1 MADLLVAARRMAYR
15 AAHGVRSL
23 YWRIRRPTT
32 VGVRIAVVSANG
44 EVVVVRHSYGPPYL
58 YFPGGRVDRGETCAE
73 AAVRELAEETA
84 IRPARGA
91 ASLRLFGVY
100 TNRRG
105 GLTTHII
112 LFELPP
118 SEWDHCDLD
127 RDRHG
132 AEITEV
138 TLVAITNPPA
148 DLSRATRRRLSEL
161 TTGDQ
166 AGFVW

>member
-1 MADLLVAARRMAYR
+1 VADLLVAARRLAYR

-23 YWRIRRPTT
+23 YWRLRRPTT
-32 VGVRIAVVSANG
+32 VGVRIAVVSADG
-44 EVVVVRHSYGPPYL
+44 EVVVVRHSYGPPSL

-84 IRPARGA
+84 IRPARGET
-91 ASLRLFGVY
+91 SLRLFGVY

-112 LFELPP
+112 LFELPAC
-118 SEWDHCDLD
+118 EWQHSDLD
-127 RDRHG
+127 DARHG

-138 TLVAITNPPA
+138 TLVAMIAPPA
-148 DLSRATRRRLSEL
+148 DVSRATRQRLAEL
-161 TTGDQ
+161 ADGDQ
-166 AGFVW
+166 AGFIW

>member
-1 MADLLVAARRMAYR
+1 MADLLVAARRLAYR
-15 AAHGVRSL
+15 AAHGFRLL
-23 YWRIRRPTT
+23 YWRLRRPTT
-32 VGVRIAVVSANG
+32 VGVRVAVVSGGG
-44 EVVVVRHSYGPPYL
+44 EAVVVRHSYGPPSLYL
-58 YFPGGRVDRGETCAE
+58 PGGRVDRGETCAE

-84 IRPARGA
+84 IRPARGE

-100 TNRRG
+100 TNSRG

-118 SEWDHCDLD
+118 GEWDQADLD

-138 TLVAITNPPA
+138 TLVAMTDPPA

-161 TTGDQ
+161 ATGDQ
-166 AGFVW
+166 AGYVW